1 MKKIVVL
8 ASLLVSLSFGL
19 TKMQN
24 YWTVEAVWKTLA
36 NFKESG
42 LGECKSVQ
50 DKVKGCYVHT
60 KNKDGSS
67 KQLVVY
73 LEKKIVFFARVFRTE
88 LPMPMETGAI
98 VCSNDGSR
106 VECTE
111 FTGNALG
118 AEKKE
123 FTGDWNELV
132 KKYVK
137 Q

>member
-24 YWTVEAVWKTLA
+24 YWTVEVVWKTLA
-36 NFKESG
+36 KYKEMG
-42 LGECKSVQ
+42 AGECKSVQ

-60 KNKDGSS
+60 KNKDGST
-67 KQLVVY
+67 KQLVAY
-73 LEKKIVFFARVFRTE
+73 GEKKITTFARVFKTE
-88 LPMPMETGAI
+88 LPMPMETGM
-98 VCSNDGSR
+98 VWCFNHGSK

-118 AEKKE
+118 YESKD